1 MNMFNKKCPNCNE
14 KVERKYDFCPYCGK
28 NLNQKY
34 NEEDYGFIG
43 KDDLL
48 EETDLPFGF
57 GGSMIDAL
65 MNRAMKELPNIMKT
79 MEKQMREGAFERT
92 NNNTG
97 LPPNM
102 KFRLVING
110 KEITPNFQAIE
121 PPKKIQKK
129 TISKIS
135 EEETK
140 RISKL
145 PRKEPETKIKRLS
158 GRLVYEFEVPGVK
171 DIENILV
178 NQLENS
184 IEIKAIAKD
193 LVYSKTL
200 NINLPILNYYLAKGN
215 LILEL
220 QSK

>member
-1 MNMFNKKCPNCNE
+1 MFNKKCPRCNE
-14 KVERKYDFCPYCGK
+14 KIERGYDFCPHCGG
-28 NLNQKY
+28 NLNKKY
-34 NEEDYGFIG
+34 LEEDYGFIG
-43 KDDLL
+43 KDDLF
-48 EETDLPFGF
+48 EEAELPFGF

-79 MEKQMREGAFERT
+79 MEKQMKEGTFEKT
-92 NNNTG
+92 GNNIG
-97 LPPNM
+97 IPPNM

-110 KEITPNFQAIE
+110 KEITPNFQESE
-121 PPKKIQKK
+121 PQKKIQKK
-129 TISKIS
+129 ITPKIS

-158 GRLVYEFEVPGVK
+158 GRLIYEFEVPGVK
-171 DIENILV
+171 DMENILV

-193 LVYSKTL
+193 KVYSKTL
-200 NINLPILNYYLAKGN
+200 NINLPILDYYLTKGN